1 MDAPHEQ
8 LKAEE
13 AHVSSGLKASTDR
26 ALVEKLGI
34 YAQKYS
40 LVTFNNCNCTSLTVL
55 RALNFEKNCPRLA
68 KNVRLFSTTYS
79 QLFTLVG

>member
-1 MDAPHEQ
+1 MDALHKQ

-26 ALVEKLGI
+26 ALVEKLGT

-40 LVTFNNCNCTSLTVL
+40 LSDF
-55 RALNFEKNCPRLA
+55 
-68 KNVRLFSTTYS
+68 
-79 QLFTLVG
+79 

>member
-1 MDAPHEQ
+1 MESNEQ

-34 YAQKYS
+34 NAQVLS
-40 LVTFNNCNCTSLTVL
+40 SVTFAS
-55 RALNFEKNCPRLA
+55 
-68 KNVRLFSTTYS
+68 
-79 QLFTLVG
+79 